1 MEKNVLPKFDCFS
14 DPATIG
20 PRWTRWLNSFELY
33 ADEKGLIINEATTV
47 ATKQRRRPM
56 LLHLAGPDV
65 QEIFTTFTDTRN
77 ATNYARAVD
86 VLNAY
91 FVPQVNSAFARQSFH
106 QITQKPGET
115 VQQFATRLTKAAK
128 DCDFGTDADNQIR
141 DAVLNKC
148 ASTYI
153 KRKLLEEGQ
162 GLNLKRTLEI
172 AEQCEKIE
180 TLLAAL
186 SATGEE
192 PESINRVNERATNP
206 STSTHGRSQTKDQT
220 CYRWGSKG
228 HFGRDPQCPAKGKTC
243 RKCGGRDHFEKVCK
257 TKSYAHQAGKGPS
270 GPQHDYAFS
279 INEGEPSEMITVQV
293 GGVDLKMLIDSGAN
307 SNIVE
312 EGTWEQLKAKGVK
325 CESQAASPDKKLYPY
340 ASNQPLPVKGSFK
353 CTVAVCDRSTRAES
367 LVIKGR
373 GMSLLGEVTATEF
386 GVLKVGI
393 NIAVVTTKAH
403 DLKLQYPEVFEGV
416 GKLKDKQIS
425 LDIDPTV
432 KPVAQPYRRIP
443 FNLREKVQDKTTEL
457 LELGIVEPVEGAAP
471 WVNPVV
477 IVRKNNGE
485 IRLCIDMRQANQAMM
500 RRRYPIPTV
509 DDVLHTMNGCKVF
522 SKLDLKWGYH
532 QLELSPESREITTFA
547 TPDGLFRYK
556 RLLFGVCSASEQ
568 YQHEIASVLAGI
580 EGAENISD
588 DIVVHGPDTE
598 THDKRLQQTMR
609 RLQECGLTLN
619 AEKCLFN
626 MDRLVFMGMLLSEK
640 GIGPTEDRVKAVLEA
655 KEPENATDVRS
666 FLGLANYSSRFIPHF
681 PTLSEPLR
689 RLTRK
694 ETPFEFG
701 SEKRKSFES
710 LKQKM
715 AEACT
720 LAYFDKTAPTKVITD
735 ASPVGLGAVLV
746 QEQGGAWTP
755 VCYASRSL
763 TV

>member
-1 MEKNVLPKFDCFS
+1 MEKNVLPRFDCFS

-33 ADEKGLIINEATTV
+33 ADGKGLIVGETTAA
-47 ATKQRRRPM
+47 ATKQRRRAL

-65 QEIFTTFTDTRN
+65 QEKFTTLTETGDATDYN
-77 ATNYARAVD
+77 RAVEA
-86 VLNAY
+86 LNAY
-91 FVPQVNSAFARQSFH
+91 FVPQVNSAFARQTFH
-106 QITQKPGET
+106 QISQKPGET
-115 VQQFATRLTKAAK
+115 VQQFATRLKKAAK
-128 DCDFGTDADNQIR
+128 DCDFGTDVDNQIR

-148 ASTYI
+148 TSTYI

-162 GLNLKRTLEI
+162 GLNLKRTLEV
-172 AEQCEKIE
+172 AAQCEKIE
-180 TLLAAL
+180 TQLAVL
-186 SATGEE
+186 SVKGEE
-192 PESINRVNERATNP
+192 SESINRVNERANNLNINTRGKP
-206 STSTHGRSQTKDQT
+206 QEKDKT
-220 CYRWGSKG
+220 CYRCGLMG

-243 RKCGGRDHFEKVCK
+243 RKCRGRDHFEKVCK
-257 TKSYAHQAGKGPS
+257 TKPYAHQVGMEPS
-270 GPQHDYAFS
+270 DSQHDYAFS
-279 INEGEPSEMITVQV
+279 INEGDHSELTTVQI

-307 SNIVE
+307 SNIIDE
-312 EGTWEQLKAKGVK
+312 WTWEQLKAKGVK
-325 CESQAASPDKKLYPY
+325 CESQIATPDKKLYSY

-353 CTVAVCDRSTRAES
+353 CKMGVCDRSTRAEV
-367 LVIKGR
+367 LVIQGR
-373 GMSLLGEVTATEF
+373 GVSLLGKTTATEL

-393 NIAVVTTKAH
+393 NVAVVTTKANK
-403 DLKLQYPEVFEGV
+403 LKQQYPDVFEGV
-416 GKLKDKQIS
+416 GKLKNKQIS

-457 LELGIVEPVEGAAP
+457 LDLGIIEPVEGPAP

-477 IVRKNNGE
+477 IVPKNNGE
-485 IRLCIDMRQANQAMM
+485 IRLCIDMRQANQAIM

-509 DDVLHTMNGCKVF
+509 DEVLHTMNGSKVF

-598 THDKRLQQTMR
+598 THDKRLRQTIE

-619 AEKCLFN
+619 TEKCSFN

-655 KEPENATDVRS
+655 EEPKNTTDVRS
-666 FLGLANYSSRFIPHF
+666 FLGLTNYSSRFIPHF
-681 PTLSEPLR
+681 ATLSEPLR
-689 RLTRK
+689 RLTKK

-701 SEKRKSFES
+701 PEQTKSFES

-715 AEACT
+715 AETCT
-720 LAYFDKTAPTKVITD
+720 LAYFDRTH
-735 ASPVGLGAVLV
+735 
-746 QEQGGAWTP
+746 
-755 VCYASRSL
+755 
-763 TV
+763 

>member
-1 MEKNVLPKFDCFS
+1 
-14 DPATIG
+14 
-20 PRWTRWLNSFELY
+20 
-33 ADEKGLIINEATTV
+33 
-47 ATKQRRRPM
+47 M

-65 QEIFTTFTDTRN
+65 QEIFTTLTDTGN
-77 ATNYARAVD
+77 ATDYARAVD

-91 FVPQVNSAFARQSFH
+91 FVPQVNSAFARQTFH

-115 VQQFATRLTKAAK
+115 VQQFATRLKKATK
-128 DCDFGTDADNQIR
+128 DCDFGTDAD
-141 DAVLNKC
+141 
-148 ASTYI
+148 
-153 KRKLLEEGQ
+153 
-162 GLNLKRTLEI
+162 
-172 AEQCEKIE
+172 
-180 TLLAAL
+180 
-186 SATGEE
+186 
-192 PESINRVNERATNP
+192 TNP
-206 STSTHGRSQTKDQT
+206 STSTHRRSQTKDQT
-220 CYRWGSKG
+220 CYRCGSKG

-257 TKSYAHQAGKGPS
+257 TKSCAHQVGKGPS
-270 GPQHDYAFS
+270 DPQHDYAFS
-279 INEGEPSEMITVQV
+279 INESEQSEMITVQV
-293 GGVDLKMLIDSGAN
+293 RGVNLKMLINSGAN
-307 SNIVE
+307 SNTVDK
-312 EGTWEQLKAKGVK
+312 GTWEQLKAKGVK
-325 CESQAASPDKKLYPY
+325 CESQAAFPDKKLYPY

-353 CTVAVCDRSTRAES
+353 CTVAVCNRSTRAEF

-373 GMSLLGEVTATEF
+373 GMSLLGKVTATEL

-393 NIAVVTTKAH
+393 NIAAVTTKAH

-416 GKLKDKQIS
+416 GKLKNKQIY

-432 KPVAQPYRRIP
+432 KPVAQPYRRMP
-443 FNLREKVQDKTTEL
+443 FNLREMVQDKTTEL
-457 LELGIVEPVEGAAP
+457 LELGIIEPVEGPAP
-471 WVNPVV
+471 WVKPVV
-477 IVRKNNGE
+477 IVPKNNGE
-485 IRLCIDMRQANQAMM
+485 IRLCIDMRQANQAILQ
-500 RRRYPIPTV
+500 RRYPMPTV
-509 DDVLHTMNGCKVF
+509 DDVLHTMNGSKVF

-556 RLLFGVCSASEQ
+556 CLLFGVCSASEQ

-598 THDKRLQQTMR
+598 THDKRLHQTIQ

-681 PTLSEPLR
+681 ATLSETQR

-694 ETPFEFG
+694 ETPFDFG
-701 SEKRKSFES
+701 PEQKKSFES

-720 LAYFDKTAPTKVITD
+720 LAYFVKT
-735 ASPVGLGAVLV
+735 
-746 QEQGGAWTP
+746 TP
-755 VCYASRSL
+755 PPRSL
-763 TV
+763 QMPAQLV